1 MKTAERRLLSCILIF
16 LVLFVLFGSLYF
28 VLHESHHNCADEVCP
43 VCAMIAICR
52 NTIRSVSVVLLL
64 FAFLFA
70 SLQFLFSL
78 RCSDGAD
85 AAGNTPISLKVK
97 LLN

>member
-1 MKTAERRLLSCILIF
+1 MKTSKQRIISCVLIL

-28 VLHESHHNCADEVCP
+28 ILHESHHDCTDETCP

-52 NTIRSVSVVLLL
+52 NTIRSVSSALLL
-64 FAFLFA
+64 FALLFA
-70 SLQFLFSL
+70 SLQTLFLHRS
-78 RCSDGAD
+78 AD
-85 AAGNTPISLKVK
+85 RAEAAGETPVSLKVK